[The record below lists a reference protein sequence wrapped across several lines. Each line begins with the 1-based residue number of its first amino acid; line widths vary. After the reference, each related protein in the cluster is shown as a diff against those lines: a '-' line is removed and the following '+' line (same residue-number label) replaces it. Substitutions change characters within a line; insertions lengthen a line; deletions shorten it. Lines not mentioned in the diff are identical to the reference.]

1 MSGIVQVDMQ
11 NAVGIITMNR
21 PDKRNA
27 LSRQMVTELIQAFDL
42 LDGNDQVKVILLKG
56 EGKSFC
62 AGGDLDTMQNINHSY
77 DAVKWVDHVA
87 NLTQKILDLD
97 KYVVAMVHGYGAGAG
112 FSLALACDFVVMEDQ
127 AKFVLSFNHVGLI
140 PDLGLIR
147 LLYERIPPVIFKEW
161 ISSGKIIDAQ
171 EALRYGLINRVAK
184 TNITDETMDFI
195 QFMINGPTI
204 ANKYVKYLAN
214 HMSDLPLHASFRKEN
229 MIQSILLQT
238 EDHKEGARAFKE
250 KRDPI
255 FKGR

>member
-1 MSGIVQVDMQ
+1 MSGIVQVDIQ

-238 EDHKEGARAFKE
+238 EDHKEGVRAFKE